1 MFLLKMID
9 SSSNALGLT
18 RSVTITIFHKS
29 INAKYSWFPV
39 HTTSLNNTNDLISGD
54 NKGYASYLMEQLMN
68 NGALP
73 GKVHP
78 VALEIVSNVTYNI

>member
-9 SSSNALGLT
+9 SSNKPLGLM
-18 RSVTITIFHKS
+18 RSVVKYIRPHAVMIMIIFYY
-29 INAKYSWFPV
+29 KYSWFPV

-73 GKVHP
+73 GKV
-78 VALEIVSNVTYNI
+78 L